1 MLALR
6 LAVRDWPVFILAA
19 ALLLLA
25 AAACGSGD
33 YAARPAANPTAA
45 PTAAGGV
52 SNAANPS
59 PTALSPTIAPP
70 PTAAIATAAANPIPT
85 AAPIPT
91 ATRSA
96 LPIPTLQPET
106 APIPTAA
113 PTPANTRPAPP
124 IPILESETAST
135 LLQLAD
141 PLDEPEF
148 YCVDVPG
155 FRDSLRTDRPL
166 QAHTCKPNAAD
177 ELFIADQPETGQ
189 FLMPAY
195 DLCMTAEDD
204 QVYTRPCADN
214 PAQQFVPWEDLTIRT
229 AGEDLCLAVAGGS
242 GEPAG
247 GRSHLRRDLRLIP
260 CSGVEPALS
269 QWIMPGGRPRP

>member
-6 LAVRDWPVFILAA
+6 LLTIRDWPVVALAA

-25 AAACGSGD
+25 AACGTGD
-33 YAARPAANPTAA
+33 YVARPAANPTLA
-45 PTAAGGV
+45 PTAAGG
-52 SNAANPS
+52 SNAANP
-59 PTALSPTIAPP
+59 SPTIAPP
-70 PTAAIATAAANPIPT
+70 PTAATTAAAANPIPT

-91 ATRSA
+91 NTRPA
-96 LPIPTLQPET
+96 PPIPTLAPET
-106 APIPTAA
+106 AAIPTAA

-124 IPILESETAST
+124 SSTLEPETAPT

-177 ELFIADQPETGQ
+177 ELFIADRPETGQ

-195 DLCMTAEDD
+195 DLCMTAEEG
-204 QVYTRPCADN
+204 QVYTRPCVN
-214 PAQQFVPWEDLTIRT
+214 TPAQQFVHREDLTIGP
-229 AGEDLCLAVAGGS
+229 AGEDLCLAVAGGQ

-247 GRSHLRRDLRLIP
+247 GRSHLRRDLQLLP

-269 QWIMPGGRPRP
+269 QWIMPGGRPRS

>member
-6 LAVRDWPVFILAA
+6 LLTIRDWPVVALAA
-19 ALLLLA
+19 ALLLIA

-52 SNAANPS
+52 SNAATP
-59 PTALSPTIAPP
+59 SPTIAPP
-70 PTAAIATAAANPIPT
+70 PTAATVAAAKPIPT
-85 AAPIPT
+85 AAPIPA
-91 ATRSA
+91 ATRPAPTLESETAPLPTAAPTPANTRPA

-106 APIPTAA
+106 AP
-113 PTPANTRPAPP
+113 
-124 IPILESETAST
+124 T

-195 DLCMTAEDD
+195 DLCMTAEEG
-204 QVYTRPCADN
+204 QVYTRPCANN
-214 PAQQFVPWEDLTIRT
+214 PAQQFAHREDLTIRT

-247 GRSHLRRDLRLIP
+247 GRSHLRRDLQLLP
-260 CSGVEPALS
+260 CSWVEPALS
-269 QWIMPGGRPRP
+269 QWLMPGGRPRP

>member
-6 LAVRDWPVFILAA
+6 LLTIRDWPVFPLAA
-19 ALLLLA
+19 ALLLLLLPA
-25 AAACGSGD
+25 AAACGTRD
-33 YAARPAANPTAA
+33 YAAGPAANPNAA
-45 PTAAGGV
+45 PTAAGG
-52 SNAANPS
+52 SNAALPS
-59 PTALSPTIAPP
+59 PIVPSPTIAPP
-70 PTAAIATAAANPIPT
+70 PMAAVA
-85 AAPIPT
+85 
-91 ATRSA
+91 S
-96 LPIPTLQPET
+96 
-106 APIPTAA
+106 IPTAA

-124 IPILESETAST
+124 SPTLAPETAPIPTITPIPANTRPALPSPTLAPETAPT

-177 ELFIADQPETGQ
+177 ELFIADRPETGQ

-195 DLCMTAEDD
+195 DLCMTAEED
-204 QVYTRPCADN
+204 QVYTRSCVN
-214 PAQQFVPWEDLTIRT
+214 TSAQQFVHREDLTIRT
-229 AGEDLCLAVAGGS
+229 AAADLCLAVAGGN

-247 GRSHLRRDLRLIP
+247 GRSHLRRDLRLLP

-269 QWIMPGGRPRP
+269 QWLMPGGRPRY

>member
-1 MLALR
+1 M
-6 LAVRDWPVFILAA
+6 AA
-19 ALLLLA
+19 AMLLLIA

-33 YAARPAANPTAA
+33 YAAEPAANPTAA
-45 PTAAGGV
+45 PTAAGAA
-52 SNAANPS
+52 NAATP
-59 PTALSPTIAPP
+59 SPTIAPP
-70 PTAAIATAAANPIPT
+70 STAAATT
-85 AAPIPT
+85 AA
-91 ATRSA
+91 
-96 LPIPTLQPET
+96 

-113 PTPANTRPAPP
+113 PTAAGVSNAALPSPTLVPETTPIPTDAPIPTTTRPAPAAP
-124 IPILESETAST
+124 TLESETTAT

-177 ELFIADQPETGQ
+177 ELFLANQPETGQ

-195 DLCMTAEDD
+195 DLCMTAEGD
-204 QVYTRPCADN
+204 QVYTRPCAN
-214 PAQQFVPWEDLTIRT
+214 ISAQQFIHRDDLTLGPV
-229 AGEDLCLAVAGGS
+229 AADLCLAVAGGS

-247 GRSHLRRDLRLIP
+247 GRSHLRRDLQLLP

-269 QWIMPGGRPRP
+269 QWLMPGGRPRP

>member
-1 MLALR
+1 M
-6 LAVRDWPVFILAA
+6 AA
-19 ALLLLA
+19 ALLLLLLPA
-25 AAACGSGD
+25 AAACGTGD

-45 PTAAGGV
+45 PTASGV

-59 PTALSPTIAPP
+59 PTAPSPTIAPP
-70 PTAAIATAAANPIPT
+70 PTAAKPIPT

-91 ATRSA
+91 LA
-96 LPIPTLQPET
+96 PET
-106 APIPTAA
+106 APLPTIAPIPTA
-113 PTPANTRPAPP
+113 TRPAPP
-124 IPILESETAST
+124 APTLEPETAPT

-177 ELFIADQPETGQ
+177 ELFLADQPETGQ

-195 DLCMTAEDD
+195 DLCMTAEEG
-204 QVYTRPCADN
+204 QVYTRPCAN
-214 PAQQFVPWEDLTIRT
+214 TPAQQFVHRDDLTIGP

-247 GRSHLRRDLRLIP
+247 GRSHLRRDLRLLP

-269 QWIMPGGRPRP
+269 QWILPGGRPRP

>member
-6 LAVRDWPVFILAA
+6 LLTIRDWPVFVLAA
-19 ALLLLA
+19 ALLLIA
-25 AAACGSGD
+25 AAACGSED
-33 YAARPAANPTAA
+33 SAAGPAANPTAA
-45 PTAAGGV
+45 PTV
-52 SNAANPS
+52 SGPASATLPS
-59 PTALSPTIAPP
+59 PVIPSPTIAPP
-70 PTAAIATAAANPIPT
+70 PTAAKPIPTAAPIPTLAPETAAIPT

-91 ATRSA
+91 ATRPA
-96 LPIPTLQPET
+96 PPTPTLEPET
-106 APIPTAA
+106 AP
-113 PTPANTRPAPP
+113 
-124 IPILESETAST
+124 T
-135 LLQLAD
+135 LLQLVD

-195 DLCMTAEDD
+195 DLCMTAEEG
-204 QVYTRPCADN
+204 QVYTRPCAAL
-214 PAQQFVPWEDLTIRT
+214 PAQQFVHREDLTIGP
-229 AGEDLCLAVAGGS
+229 AGADLCLAVAGGS

-247 GRSHLRRDLRLIP
+247 GRSHLRRDLRLLP

-269 QWIMPGGRPRP
+269 QWILPGGRPRS